1 VAKKTL
7 YQVLQVQ
14 ANAPQEAIKE
24 AYDARLAALGDGATP
39 EAAAE
44 RVILREAY
52 ELLSDA
58 ARRRF
63 YDDKLR
69 EERFRALSSGGEEE
83 SRPRPANV
91 RLDTIESA
99 GGPGA
104 GWMVGAGLL
113 LAVSVAGGWVW
124 LDHKRKVEAQRL
136 EEKRVAEESARR
148 AEQDRLARER
158 EERERQRQEKNEELR
173 QTAMQRRDEYQRSA
187 DNRRIEYERQQLLR
201 QEEAEARRRQNELQ
215 RADYE
220 QRRRDQEEQ
229 RRSQMQ
235 LERERRYLQ
244 ELERNRGMSIPQ
256 R

>member
-7 YQVLQVQ
+7 YQTLQVQ
-14 ANAPQEAIKE
+14 ANAPQEDLKT

-52 ELLSDA
+52 ELLSDPG
-58 ARRRF
+58 RRKF

-83 SRPRPANV
+83 RPRPANV
-91 RLDTIESA
+91 RMSA
-99 GGPGA
+99 AEPAGA
-104 GWMVGAGLL
+104 SATTWFVGVGIV
-113 LAVSVAGGWVW
+113 LALGVVGGWVW

-136 EEKRVAEESARR
+136 EEKRQAEESARR
-148 AEQDRLARER
+148 AEQDRIARER
-158 EERERQRQEKNEELR
+158 EELQRQRQERYDELR
-173 QTAMQRRDEYQRSA
+173 QAAVQRSDDMRRSA
-187 DNRRIEYERQQLLR
+187 DNRRIEYERQQLAR
-201 QEEAEARRRQNELQ
+201 QDEAEARRKQAELQ
-215 RADYE
+215 RAEYE

-229 RRSQMQ
+229 RRSQQQ
-235 LERERRYLQ
+235 LDRERRYLQ
-244 ELERNRGMSIPQ
+244 ELERSRGMSIPQ